1 MEVTHVR
8 EGYELWRPNR
18 EKAQNKTTKAVVAFV
33 LLVSAGLIALIVLG
47 GWERMQ
53 SSSIA
58 VMSLV
63 WAGLYVFFA
72 ILILGW
78 NRGVLPVAAA
88 LAVIMTI
95 FAAVSAPGWFGRD
108 KEGLDSPLL
117 PEDLIGLLVVLLIPV
132 QILLVI
138 VAMIAFNQEWHVE
151 EERPIGGGPL
161 SDDDPHGYPPA
172 TSAA

>member
-18 EKAQNKTTKAVVAFV
+18 EKAESKTTKAVVAFV
-33 LLVSAGLIALIVLG
+33 LFASAALIALIVLG

-58 VMSLV
+58 VMSLL

-72 ILILGW
+72 VLVLGW

-95 FAAVSAPGWFGRD
+95 FAIVAAPGWFARD
-108 KEGLDSPLL
+108 KEGLDSPIL
-117 PEDLIGLLVVLLIPV
+117 PEDLIGLLVVVLIPV

-138 VAMIAFNQEWHVE
+138 VSLIAFNQEWHVE
-151 EERPIGGGPL
+151 EERPVGGPL
-161 SDDDPHGYPPA
+161 AGEGTRGAPPA
-172 TSAA
+172 ANPA